1 MTAPLLDELNRDQ
14 DLAYRLLAKR
24 DYVQASKL
32 FEKLFEQGVRAVAV
46 HLGFVFSRTEN
57 PACDREKAIHYYKVA
72 AENNDAYAAYGLGAL
87 LAESG
92 DRDGALKWFC
102 EGSKLG
108 YGACSFWAF
117 RSLAL
122 AETLKLPTN
131 SFFLKRWSS
140 EILRPSKAIV
150 AENEGAQFGIASMLP
165 GVFEYIGNMPRM
177 ARFIGDNVSRPA
189 NMQQRRS

>member
-108 YGACSFWAF
+108 HGACSFWAF
-117 RSLAL
+117 REFSTRGDVKA
-122 AETLKLPTN
+122 ADE
-131 SFFLKRWSS
+131 FFLKALEQRN
-140 EILRPSKAIV
+140 PAAIQRRSLQKMK
-150 AENEGAQFGIASMLP
+150 GQFGIASMLP

-177 ARFIGDNVSRPA
+177 ARFIRDNVSRPA